1 MIDAVVPPLILHS
14 HGPLWALLLALVIAS
29 GYILSA
35 ACLASRH
42 ENKDFAK
49 GFNGVYSSKTRGC
62 IAPGTSPYLRRHEWD
77 TSELDSINFE
87 RYHAPYS
94 DTLVSN
100 SYTAF
105 RDMTRLAGVA
115 DSIQESRWFASAA
128 TFYAKTFTPLALF
141 QFSCMLEAY

>member
-1 MIDAVVPPLILHS
+1 MIDAVVPLLILHS
-14 HGPLWALLLALVIAS
+14 HGPLWALLLALVIAWS
-29 GYILSA
+29 YILSA

-49 GFNGVYSSKTRGC
+49 GFSGVDSSKTRGC

-77 TSELDSINFE
+77 TSELDSIDFE
-87 RYHAPYS
+87 RCHAPYS
-94 DTLVSN
+94 ETLVSN

-105 RDMTRLAGVA
+105 RDMARLAGVA
-115 DSIQESRWFASAA
+115 DSIQESRWYVSAA

-141 QFSCMLEAY
+141 